1 MLERLRAALRA
12 FRHPDTHPVAPATK
26 PALERLADLENR
38 IRDCEEREANRE
50 LVFTN
55 TRDQVL
61 RYLRAVKAVEQRARE
76 KAESE
81 NGTAGMDPKQLAAIL
96 KTKYNREG

>member
-1 MLERLRAALRA
+1 M
-12 FRHPDTHPVAPATK
+12 APATQ
-26 PALERLADLENR
+26 PAPERLAALENR

-61 RYLRAVKAVEQRARE
+61 RYLRAIKAVDQRARE
-76 KAESE
+76 KEEGE
-81 NGTAGMDPKQLAAIL
+81 NGAPQHTTDPKQLAAIL
-96 KTKYNREG
+96 KTKFNREA